1 MLVAEVGAGETGER
15 GIERAGARGAA
26 WFSPVRTEYVSFGAQ
41 LGDARGSELTVVI
54 VAVGIRHAQPSAP
67 LAPVD
72 VHLERA
78 QSPPRL
84 ANMIAQLFQLDHFR
98 AGRAL
103 DPLLLCCCCWRR
115 RREVRI
121 ALLRVRLIC
130 VPWAARRPRVRR
142 SGRFVIRLRSWRA
155 IVPKCL
161 RGWEVSPRRGRTA
174 RRRMQRVRRR
184 TVPRSGV

>member
-72 VHLERA
+72 VHLGRA
-78 QSPPRL
+78 QVPPRL
-84 ANMIAQLFQLDHFR
+84 TDMIAQLFQLDHFR

-103 DPLLLCCCCWRR
+103 DPLLLCGCCRR
-115 RREVRI
+115 RRRCEVCGD
-121 ALLRVRLIC
+121 LQRLNC
-130 VPWAARRPRVRR
+130 TPRTARRPRVRR
-142 SGRFVIRLRSWRA
+142 TGSFVVRLRSRRA
-155 IVPKCL
+155 ML
-161 RGWEVSPRRGRTA
+161 S
-174 RRRMQRVRRR
+174 QRL
-184 TVPRSGV
+184 